1 MPLATRRDYLGRPIF
16 GDPTAGDRPD
26 NPLYQVSEPSDF
38 TNQVAANR
46 DPAKSTVGMPTSR
59 ESNIDF
65 STFNN
70 RLSNIKAQGTNAT
83 ARAQAAAMEAMQN
96 RLSAISGETSG
107 LRQSMMTNGPVDT
120 TNLRA
125 RLVNQVAAE
134 KGVKYT
140 WGGTSPKTGF
150 DCSGLV
156 QWAYGKL
163 GISMPRTSGPQ
174 ARMGVRMPINRLTVG
189 DLVAHPGH
197 IAVYAGNGYMWEAPH
212 TGSAVRLVPIRSN
225 MYGVHLT
232 LPGD

>member
-26 NPLYQVSEPSDF
+26 NPLYQVDETSDF
-38 TNQVAANR
+38 TKQVAANR
-46 DPAKSTVGMPTSR
+46 NPANATVGMPTERQS
-59 ESNIDF
+59 SVDYSGF
-65 STFNN
+65 GN
-70 RLSNIKAQGTNAT
+70 RMGNIKAQGTDAT
-83 ARAQAAAMEAMQN
+83 ARAQAAAYQAMQN
-96 RLSAISGETSG
+96 RLSAISGETNKLSQG
-107 LRQSMMTNGPVDT
+107 MRLNGPVDT
-120 TNLRA
+120 TDLRS

-156 QWAYGKL
+156 QWAYKRL
-163 GISMPRTSGPQ
+163 GINMPRTSGPQ
-174 ARMGVRMPINRLTVG
+174 AQQGVRMPINKLRPG

-212 TGSAVRLVPIRSN
+212 TGAAVRLVPVRSN